1 MIRLLRR
8 TAVGLVAAGTMLAGL
23 TACAA
28 PGYTYASDSADH
40 AYFKVPSSWP
50 QVGPRTLFDVQVD
63 LTDTLAG
70 QAASDYSWAQA
81 YDAATHP
88 SPTDFFAGSRTPV
101 VFASVED
108 LKSSMQAALS
118 FNTMRDLLFPYFPVT
133 ATARQQA
140 TADGIKLTGFNLLG
154 SNTIST
160 KDGVRGI
167 NELYEYTLGGQVVAF
182 DQTVLTNSDTTKLY
196 LLLVQCN
203 QQCFAS
209 HAAQIKTV
217 VDSFTVRGS

>member
-1 MIRLLRR
+1 VIRQLRR

-28 PGYTYASDSADH
+28 PTYTYASDSADR

-50 QVGPRTLFDVQVD
+50 QVGPRTLFDVQVV
-63 LTDTLAG
+63 LGNTLAG
-70 QAASDYSWAQA
+70 QAGSDYAWARA
-81 YDAATHP
+81 YDSAAHP
-88 SPTDFFAGSRTPV
+88 SPTDLLAGSRTPV

-108 LKSSMQAALS
+108 LKSSMQGALS
-118 FNTMRDLLFPYFPVT
+118 FNTMRDLLFPYYPVT

-140 TADGIKLTGFNLLG
+140 TADGIKLTGFDLLD
-154 SNTIST
+154 SNTITT

-167 NELYEYTLGGQVVAF
+167 NELYEYTVGKQTLVF
-182 DQTVLTNSDTTKLY
+182 DQTVLTNTDTTKLY
-196 LLLVQCN
+196 LLLVQCYV
-203 QQCFAS
+203 QCFAS